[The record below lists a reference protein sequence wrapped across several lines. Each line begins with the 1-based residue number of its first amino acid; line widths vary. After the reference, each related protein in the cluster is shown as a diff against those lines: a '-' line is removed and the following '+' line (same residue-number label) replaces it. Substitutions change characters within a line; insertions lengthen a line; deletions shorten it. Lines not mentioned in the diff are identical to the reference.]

1 MNGFVSRLPTGAI
14 EGARSSELTHI
25 QWLLNLHSLP
35 TADITEDVLK
45 HFLVYRDAVGI
56 AGVVGLE
63 CYGDVA
69 LLRSLAVA
77 DGYVGLGIGKR
88 LVAAAEELA
97 RARQVRSIY
106 LLTTT
111 AQAYFEP
118 LGFRCVL
125 RDGAPSVIAH
135 SSQFKSLCPSTAVL
149 MVKP

>member
-1 MNGFVSRLPTGAI
+1 MNGFVVGLPTGAI
-14 EGARSSELTHI
+14 EGARSAELTHI

-35 TADITEDVLK
+35 TADVTEQALE
-45 HFLVYRDAVGI
+45 HFLVYRDAIGI

-63 CYGDVA
+63 CHGDVA
-69 LLRSLAVA
+69 LLRSLVVA
-77 DGYVGLGIGKR
+77 DGYVGRGIGRR
-88 LVAAAEELA
+88 LVAAAEDLA

-111 AQAYFEP
+111 ANVYFEL
-118 LGFRCVL
+118 LGFRCIP
-125 RDGAPSVIAH
+125 RDGVPSAIGH

>member
-1 MNGFVSRLPTGAI
+1 MNGFACELPTGTI
-14 EGARSSELTHI
+14 EGARSSERTHI

-35 TADITEDVLK
+35 TADITDELLE
-45 HFLVYRDAVGI
+45 HFLVYRDAIGI

-69 LLRSLAVA
+69 LLRSLVVA
-77 DGYVGLGIGKR
+77 DGYVGRGIGRR
-88 LVAAAEELA
+88 LVASAEDLA

-118 LGFRCVL
+118 LGFRCLL

-135 SSQFKSLCPSTAVL
+135 SSQFRSLCPSTAVL